1 MGQKVHPTA
10 FRIGHTISWASRW
23 FSLRRYRQFLK
34 EDVLLRQFIA
44 KRFDKAGIAKTEIE
58 RSGATT
64 TVIVWTSRPGVLVG
78 RGGAGLEGLKREIVR
93 LLNARDRDVRLE
105 VREVRDPSANA
116 ALAAQAIEQDLLKR
130 LPFRRVLRQ
139 HLTRIA
145 QAKGVEGAK
154 ITISG
159 RLGGSEMSRSV
170 TVLEGRLPL
179 QSLRANIEYVQ
190 RHAFTP
196 YGAVGIKV
204 WINKGEVFE
213 ESSKLKTQSSKGM

>member
-10 FRIGHTISWASRW
+10 FRIGQTANWASRW
-23 FSLRRYRQFLK
+23 FSQRQYRQFLK
-34 EDVLLRQFIA
+34 EDVLLRQFMA
-44 KRFDKAGIAKTEIE
+44 KRFDKAGIAKIEIE

-93 LLNARDRDVRLE
+93 LLNVRDRDVRLE
-105 VREVRDPSANA
+105 VREVRDPSTNA
-116 ALAAQAIEQDLLKR
+116 TLAAQAIAQDLLKR

-139 HLTRIA
+139 HLARIT
-145 QAKGVEGAK
+145 QAKEVQGAK
-154 ITISG
+154 IALSG
-159 RLGGSEMSRSV
+159 RLGGSEMSRS
-170 TVLEGRLPL
+170 TSVLEGRLPL
-179 QSLRANIEYVQ
+179 QSLRANIDFAQ

-196 YGAVGIKV
+196 YGVIGIKV

-213 ESSKLKTQSSKGM
+213 ESSKFKNQSSK